1 MSDRAKREVGEALN
15 PDLIEQQREAVSAA
29 RLARLVQGEPEAAAG
44 EEALAIL
51 PRSGRRRIVG
61 GQETRDF
68 PDCCAVGNQQGYY
81 CSGTLIAPTVVVTA
95 AHCKAVTRVFLKGSD
110 ITHPEEGVEIPV
122 VKQIFHP
129 TQDLSVLVLKK
140 AAPDAITPRH
150 VAQGKEVKAKRALLV
165 GFGTVNFQGTIGYGK
180 KRMVEVPI
188 RSLRCS
194 HPVTQMDCGCR
205 PGTEMVAGH
214 RGLMKD
220 SCCGDSGGPAYIKSA
235 TGEYYLLG
243 ATSRGIKGS
252 EVECGDGGIYVRVD
266 KCLDWIRQVTGV
278 AIEGPR

>member
-1 MSDRAKREVGEALN
+1 MSDRAKREADEDLN
-15 PDLIEQQREAVSAA
+15 SDLIEQEREAVSAA

-51 PRSGRRRIVG
+51 PRSGRKRIVG
-61 GQETRDF
+61 GQETLEF

-81 CSGTLIAPTVVVTA
+81 CSGTLIAPTLVVTA
-95 AHCKAVTRVFLKGSD
+95 AHCRAVTRVFLKGSD

-129 TQDLSVLVLKK
+129 TQDLSVLVLKD
-140 AAPDAITPRH
+140 AAPGDITPRH
-150 VAQGKEVKAKRALLV
+150 VAQGKEVKGRRTLLV

-188 RSLRCS
+188 RSIRCS
-194 HPVTQMDCGCR
+194 THTAQTNYGCR
-205 PGTEMVAGH
+205 DDTEMVAGH

-220 SCCGDSGGPAYIKSA
+220 SCHGDSGGPAYIKSS

-243 ATSRGIKGS
+243 ATSRGIS
-252 EVECGDGGIYVRVD
+252 DSDVECGDGGIYVRVD
-266 KCLDWIRQVTGV
+266 KCLDWIRQVTG
-278 AIEGPR
+278 IDN